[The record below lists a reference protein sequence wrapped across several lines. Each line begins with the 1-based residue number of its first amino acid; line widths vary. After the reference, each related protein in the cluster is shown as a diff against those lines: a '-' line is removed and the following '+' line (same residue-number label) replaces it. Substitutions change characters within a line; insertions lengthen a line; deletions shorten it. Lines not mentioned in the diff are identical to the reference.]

1 MSLQAIKVSP
11 DGTHTVI
18 DFSERED
25 NFLSD
30 ALDGGY
36 VEPLR
41 FTHQDSTIIAWMDE
55 EGMLKKLPA
64 NPAATTIVETLTHHK
79 LNAPLVGTVVFTGD
93 NPPHIGS
100 LPEDAHQEILTILNA
115 Q

>member
-11 DGTHTVI
+11 DGTHTII
-18 DFSERED
+18 DFAEGED
-25 NFLSD
+25 SFLST

-79 LNAPLVGTVVFTGD
+79 LNALLVGTVVFTGD

-100 LPEDAHQEILTILNA
+100 LPEDAHQEILAILNA
-115 Q
+115 